1 METIR
6 IINFIITA
14 IFAVCYSYQFIYV
27 PVSLWHQHREKR
39 AAKKQSGAK
48 AGTASSPSESSA
60 AHSAEKTAAQAGT
73 HSDSLSAASASQ
85 ACLRSASKE
94 PCARDL
100 KRYAVLI
107 CARNEEAVIGDLID
121 SISSQSYKG
130 SVTTFVMADNCTDNT
145 YGTAIAH
152 GAVAYKRYSKEFIG
166 KGYAMEAL
174 LKEIKNDFPLGFDG
188 YFVFDADNILAPDYI
203 DEMHKCHLEGNEV
216 ITSYRNSKNYGDN
229 WISSGYGLWF
239 LRESMYL
246 NYARSRLNSSAAI
259 SGTGFFFSDNV
270 LKDIG
275 GWPFHLLTEDIEF
288 TINRVCKGRRIAF
301 CRSAVFY
308 DEQPVSLRQSFTQ
321 RMRWARGYIQ
331 VFKHYGRDLMY
342 GIMHGSFAAFDMAM
356 NIMPAF
362 LLTAISITCNLLY
375 GIIGAVTGGDITI
388 ALWSMF
394 ETVFNA
400 CALLFILGGIT
411 LITEW
416 KNIHAG
422 TARKI
427 FSVFSFP
434 FFMLTYIPVAF
445 TALFVNPGWK
455 PIRHKATTTALLIE
469 LSHTKT
475 SEKIS

>member
-27 PVSLWHQHREKR
+27 PVSLWMQHREKKHKDIR
-39 AAKKQSGAK
+39 P
-48 AGTASSPSESSA
+48 TPI
-60 AHSAEKTAAQAGT
+60 
-73 HSDSLSAASASQ
+73 
-85 ACLRSASKE
+85 
-94 PCARDL
+94 
-100 KRYAVLI
+100 KRVNKHYAVLI
-107 CARNEEAVIGDLID
+107 CARNEAAVIGQLID
-121 SISSQSYKG
+121 SINNQTYEG
-130 SVTTFVMADNCTDNT
+130 DVTTFVMADNCTDNT
-145 YGTAIAH
+145 YDVAVAH
-152 GAVAYKRYSKEFIG
+152 GAVAYTRFNKTLIG

-174 LKEIKNDFPLGFDG
+174 LKEIRKDFPEGFDG
-188 YFVFDADNILAPDYI
+188 FFVFDADNILAPDYI
-203 DEMHKCHLEGNEV
+203 EEMHKCHLAGNDA
-216 ITSYRNSKNYGDN
+216 ITSYRNTKNYGDN

-246 NYARSRLNSSAAI
+246 NYARNIIGASAAI
-259 SGTGFFFSDNV
+259 SGTGFFFSNEV

-288 TINRVCKGRRIAF
+288 TINRVCRGRKIAF

-308 DEQPVSLRQSFTQ
+308 DEQPTSLKQSVTQ

-331 VFKHYGRDLMY
+331 VFQHYGKDLISEICR
-342 GIMHGSFAAFDMAM
+342 GNFSAFDMTM

-388 ALWSMF
+388 ALWSMC

-400 CALLFILGGIT
+400 CALLFVLGSIT

-416 KNIHAG
+416 KNIHARPS
-422 TARKI
+422 RKI
-427 FSVFSFP
+427 FSAFSFP
-434 FFMLTYIPVAF
+434 LFMLTYIPVAF

-455 PIRHKATTTALLIE
+455 PIQHKATTTALSSE
-469 LSHTKT
+469 LMRKE
-475 SEKIS
+475 SERIS

>member
-14 IFAVCYSYQFIYV
+14 IFALCYTYQFIYV
-27 PVSLWHQHREKR
+27 PVSLWMQHREKKARKSAGR
-39 AAKKQSGAK
+39 ADI
-48 AGTASSPSESSA
+48 
-60 AHSAEKTAAQAGT
+60 QA
-73 HSDSLSAASASQ
+73 D
-85 ACLRSASKE
+85 KE
-94 PCARDL
+94 LCDRNL
-100 KRYAVLI
+100 KSYAVLI
-107 CARNEEAVIGDLID
+107 CARNEENVIGELID
-121 SISSQSYKG
+121 SINSQTYKG
-130 SVTTFVMADNCTDNT
+130 NITTFVMADNCTDNT
-145 YGTAIAH
+145 YDVAVSH
-152 GAVAYKRYSKEFIG
+152 NAVAYTRHSTEFIG

-174 LKEIKNDFPLGFDG
+174 LKEIRRDFPEGFDG
-188 YFVFDADNILAPDYI
+188 YFVFDADNILSPDYI
-203 DEMHKCHLEGNEV
+203 EEMHKCHLEGNDV
-216 ITSYRNSKNYGDN
+216 ITSYRNTKNYGDN

-239 LRESMYL
+239 LRETMYL
-246 NYARSRLNSSAAI
+246 NYARYKLGSSAAI
-259 SGTGFFFSDNV
+259 SGTGFFFANSV

-288 TINRVCKGRRIAF
+288 TINRVCKGRKIAF

-308 DEQPVSLRQSFTQ
+308 DEQPTSVKQSFRQ

-331 VFKHYGRDLMY
+331 VFRHYGKDLMY
-342 GIMHGSFAAFDMAM
+342 ETLHGNFAAFDMAM

-375 GIIGAVTGGDITI
+375 GIIGAVAGGDITI

-394 ETVFNA
+394 ETVINA
-400 CALLFILGGIT
+400 CALLFVLGGIT
-411 LITEW
+411 MITEW

-434 FFMLTYIPVAF
+434 LFMLTYIPVAF

-455 PIRHKATTTALLIE
+455 PIRHKAATSALRTE
-469 LSHTKT
+469 LTGSETG
-475 SEKIS
+475 EKIS

>member
-14 IFAVCYSYQFIYV
+14 IFALCYTYQFIYV
-27 PVSLWHQHREKR
+27 PVSLWMQHREKKARKSAGR
-39 AAKKQSGAK
+39 ADI
-48 AGTASSPSESSA
+48 
-60 AHSAEKTAAQAGT
+60 QA
-73 HSDSLSAASASQ
+73 D
-85 ACLRSASKE
+85 KE
-94 PCARDL
+94 LCDRNL
-100 KRYAVLI
+100 KSYAVLI
-107 CARNEEAVIGDLID
+107 CARNEENVIGELID
-121 SISSQSYKG
+121 SINSQTYKG
-130 SVTTFVMADNCTDNT
+130 NITTFVMADNCTDNT
-145 YGTAIAH
+145 YDVAVSH
-152 GAVAYKRYSKEFIG
+152 NAVAYTRHSTEFIG

-174 LKEIKNDFPLGFDG
+174 LKEIRRDFPEGFDG
-188 YFVFDADNILAPDYI
+188 YFVFDADNILSPDYI
-203 DEMHKCHLEGNEV
+203 EEMHKCHLEGNDV
-216 ITSYRNSKNYGDN
+216 ITSYRNTKNYGDN

-239 LRESMYL
+239 LRETMYL
-246 NYARSRLNSSAAI
+246 NYARYKLGSSAAI
-259 SGTGFFFSDNV
+259 SGTGFFFANSV

-288 TINRVCKGRRIAF
+288 TINRVCKGRKIAF

-308 DEQPVSLRQSFTQ
+308 DEQPTSVKQSFRQ

-331 VFKHYGRDLMY
+331 VFRHYGKDLMY
-342 GIMHGSFAAFDMAM
+342 ETLHGNFAAFDMAM

-394 ETVFNA
+394 ETVINA
-400 CALLFILGGIT
+400 CALLFVLGGIT
-411 LITEW
+411 MITEW

-434 FFMLTYIPVAF
+434 LFMLTYIPVAF

-455 PIRHKATTTALLIE
+455 PIRHKAATSALRTE
-469 LSHTKT
+469 LTGSETG
-475 SEKIS
+475 EKIS

>member
-14 IFAVCYSYQFIYV
+14 IFALCYTYQFIYV
-27 PVSLWHQHREKR
+27 PVSLWMQHREKKARKAAGR
-39 AAKKQSGAK
+39 ADI
-48 AGTASSPSESSA
+48 
-60 AHSAEKTAAQAGT
+60 QA
-73 HSDSLSAASASQ
+73 D
-85 ACLRSASKE
+85 KE
-94 PCARDL
+94 LCDRNL
-100 KRYAVLI
+100 KNYAVLI
-107 CARNEEAVIGDLID
+107 CARNEENVIGELID
-121 SISSQSYKG
+121 SINSQTYKG
-130 SVTTFVMADNCTDNT
+130 NITTFVMADNCTDNT
-145 YGTAIAH
+145 YDVAVSH
-152 GAVAYKRYSKEFIG
+152 NAVAYTRHSTEFIG

-174 LKEIKNDFPLGFDG
+174 LKEIRRDFPEGFDG
-188 YFVFDADNILAPDYI
+188 YFVFDADNILSPDYI
-203 DEMHKCHLEGNEV
+203 EEMHKCHLEGNDV

-239 LRESMYL
+239 LRETMYL
-246 NYARSRLNSSAAI
+246 NYSRYKLGSSAAI
-259 SGTGFFFSDNV
+259 SGTGFFFANSV

-288 TINRVCKGRRIAF
+288 TINRVCKGRKIAF

-308 DEQPVSLRQSFTQ
+308 DEQPTSVKQSFRQ

-331 VFKHYGRDLMY
+331 VFRHYGKDLMY
-342 GIMHGSFAAFDMAM
+342 ETLHGNFAAFDMAM

-394 ETVFNA
+394 ETVINA
-400 CALLFILGGIT
+400 CALLFVLGGIT
-411 LITEW
+411 MITEW
-416 KNIHAG
+416 KNIYAG

-434 FFMLTYIPVAF
+434 LFMLTYIPVAF

-455 PIRHKATTTALLIE
+455 PIRHKAATSALRTE
-469 LSHTKT
+469 LTGSETG
-475 SEKIS
+475 EKIS

>member
-14 IFAVCYSYQFIYV
+14 IFALCYTYQFIYV
-27 PVSLWHQHREKR
+27 PVSLWMQHREKKARKAAGR
-39 AAKKQSGAK
+39 ADI
-48 AGTASSPSESSA
+48 
-60 AHSAEKTAAQAGT
+60 QA
-73 HSDSLSAASASQ
+73 D
-85 ACLRSASKE
+85 KE
-94 PCARDL
+94 LCDRNL
-100 KRYAVLI
+100 KNYAVLI
-107 CARNEEAVIGDLID
+107 CARNEENVIGELID
-121 SISSQSYKG
+121 SINSQTYKG
-130 SVTTFVMADNCTDNT
+130 NITTFVMADNCTDNT
-145 YGTAIAH
+145 YDVAVSH
-152 GAVAYKRYSKEFIG
+152 NAVAYTRHSTEFIG

-174 LKEIKNDFPLGFDG
+174 LKEIRRDFPEGFDG
-188 YFVFDADNILAPDYI
+188 YFVFDADNILSPDYI
-203 DEMHKCHLEGNEV
+203 EEMHKCHLEGNDV

-239 LRESMYL
+239 LRETMYL
-246 NYARSRLNSSAAI
+246 NYSRYKLGSSAAI
-259 SGTGFFFSDNV
+259 SGTGFFFANSV

-288 TINRVCKGRRIAF
+288 TINRVCKGRKIAF

-308 DEQPVSLRQSFTQ
+308 DEQPTSVKQSFRQ

-331 VFKHYGRDLMY
+331 VFRHYGKDLMY
-342 GIMHGSFAAFDMAM
+342 ESLHGNFAAFDMAM

-394 ETVFNA
+394 ETVINA
-400 CALLFILGGIT
+400 CALLFVLGGIT
-411 LITEW
+411 MITEW
-416 KNIHAG
+416 KNIYAG

-434 FFMLTYIPVAF
+434 LFMLTYIPVAF

-455 PIRHKATTTALLIE
+455 PIRHKAATSALRTE
-469 LSHTKT
+469 LTGSETG
-475 SEKIS
+475 EKIS

>member
-1 METIR
+1 MLRGEKTNMETIR

-27 PVSLWHQHREKR
+27 PVSLWWQHREKKT
-39 AAKKQSGAK
+39 AK
-48 AGTASSPSESSA
+48 TSSA
-60 AHSAEKTAAQAGT
+60 ADNELCK
-73 HSDSLSAASASQ
+73 
-85 ACLRSASKE
+85 RN
-94 PCARDL
+94 L

-121 SISSQSYKG
+121 SINNQTYQG

-145 YGTAIAH
+145 YDVALGH
-152 GAVAYKRYSKEFIG
+152 GAAAYMRSSRKFVG
-166 KGYAMEAL
+166 KGYALEAL
-174 LKEIKNDFPLGFDG
+174 LKEIREDYPLGFDG
-188 YFVFDADNILAPDYI
+188 YFVFDADNVLAPDYI
-203 DEMHKCHLEGNEV
+203 EEMHKCHLEGNEV

-229 WISSGYGLWF
+229 WISSGYSLWF
-239 LRESMYL
+239 LRETMYL
-246 NYARSRLNSSAAI
+246 NYARNKIGSSAAI
-259 SGTGFFFSDNV
+259 SGTGFFFSDSV

-308 DEQPVSLRQSFTQ
+308 DEQPTSLKQSFTQ

-331 VFKHYGRDLMY
+331 VFKHYGKELMSETF
-342 GIMHGSFAAFDMAM
+342 HGNFAAFDMAM

-375 GIIGAVTGGDITI
+375 GVIGAVAGGDITI

-394 ETVFNA
+394 ETIFNA
-400 CALLFILGGIT
+400 CALLFVLGGIT

-422 TARKI
+422 AARKI

-434 FFMLTYIPVAF
+434 LFMLTYIPIAF

-455 PIRHKATTTALLIE
+455 PIKHKATTSALMTEIRHAE
-469 LSHTKT
+469 P

>member
-6 IINFIITA
+6 IINYIITLV
-14 IFAVCYSYQFIYV
+14 FAVCYSYQFIYV
-27 PVSLWHQHREKR
+27 PVSLWCQHREK
-39 AAKKQSGAK
+39 KSGR
-48 AGTASSPSESSA
+48 TPESS
-60 AHSAEKTAAQAGT
+60 EGE
-73 HSDSLSAASASQ
+73 
-85 ACLRSASKE
+85 RSGN
-94 PCARDL
+94 DL
-100 KRYAVLI
+100 KSYAVLI
-107 CARNEEAVIGDLID
+107 CARNEENVIGDLID
-121 SISSQSYKG
+121 SINNQTYRG
-130 SVTTFVMADNCTDNT
+130 NIMTFVMADNCTDST
-145 YGTAIAH
+145 YRTAIGH
-152 GAVAYKRYSKEFIG
+152 GAVAYTRTSKDLIG
-166 KGYAMEAL
+166 KGYALEAL
-174 LKEIKNDFPLGFDG
+174 LKEIRKDFPAGFDG

-203 DEMHKCHLEGNEV
+203 EEMHKCHLKGNDI
-216 ITSYRNSKNYGDN
+216 ITSYRNTKNYGDN

-246 NYARSRLNSSAAI
+246 NYARYNLGSSAAI
-259 SGTGFFFSDNV
+259 SGTGFFFADNV

-288 TINRVCKGRRIAF
+288 TINRVCKGHRIAF

-308 DEQPVSLRQSFTQ
+308 DEQPTSLKQSFTQ

-331 VFKHYGRDLMY
+331 VFKHYGKDLIS
-342 GIMHGSFAAFDMAM
+342 GTLHGSFAAFDMAM

-362 LLTAISITCNLLY
+362 MLTAVSITCNLLY
-375 GIIGAVTGGDITI
+375 GIIGAITGGDIMI

-400 CALLFILGGIT
+400 CALLFVLGGIT

-422 TARKI
+422 AARKI

-455 PIRHKATTTALLIE
+455 PIKHKATTSAIMTEISRPE
-469 LSHTKT
+469 SQK
-475 SEKIS
+475 KIS